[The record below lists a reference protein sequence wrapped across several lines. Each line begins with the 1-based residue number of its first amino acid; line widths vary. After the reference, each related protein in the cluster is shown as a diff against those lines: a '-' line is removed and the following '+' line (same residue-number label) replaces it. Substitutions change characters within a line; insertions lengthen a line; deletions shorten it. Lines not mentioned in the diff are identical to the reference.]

1 MVISHPAEPAEAG
14 KASDDLCTDGTD
26 PEIPLYEDNAYAW
39 YLGVSVCVC
48 VCLSVLTEMIRRYL
62 SMRIMLVPGGKCV

>member
-1 MVISHPAEPAEAG
+1 MVISLPAEPAEAG

-39 YLGVSVCVC
+39 YLGVSVCEC
-48 VCLSVLTEMIRRYL
+48 VCLSVLMELIRRSL
-62 SMRIMLVPGGKCV
+62 SMRIMLMHGTWG